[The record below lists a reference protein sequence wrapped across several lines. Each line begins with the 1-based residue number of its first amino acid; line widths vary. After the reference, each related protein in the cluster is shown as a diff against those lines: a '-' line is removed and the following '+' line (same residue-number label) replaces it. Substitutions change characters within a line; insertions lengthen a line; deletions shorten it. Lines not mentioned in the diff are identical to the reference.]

1 MGVLT
6 RSAAPTYLSPPW
18 PPFGLG
24 FLSPRRLMSAKR
36 DGKEEGAGIFDDA
49 RAARLTGTPD
59 EVSNQ
64 ILADLKAAGR
74 EREVRAA
81 DAGLRRSVDAV
92 KAYQQHRFE
101 ASYADLLA
109 DRRYAKAVRFFIDE
123 LNSPQ
128 DFAEREA
135 QIAGILPT
143 LVHVFPREAVDTVGA
158 LVALHALSESLDTD
172 MGRHLRHG
180 TVTRQR
186 YVAAWQATGRAA
198 DRQRQVELTLAIGR
212 RLDGHTRDPLLGSS
226 LRMMRGPA
234 LLAGLGALQHF
245 LELGFDAF
253 ASMRGA
259 THFLAAI
266 DQRENALRAALFGAG
281 DMNDDALVAL
291 PYDA

>member
-6 RSAAPTYLSPPW
+6 RPAASTYFSPPW
-18 PPFGLG
+18 LSLNLG
-24 FLSPRRLMSAKR
+24 FLSPSRLMSAKR
-36 DGKEEGAGIFDDA
+36 DGEEEGAGIFDDV

-59 EVSNQ
+59 EAANR
-64 ILADLKAAGR
+64 ILADLKAAAR

-92 KAYQQHRFE
+92 KAYQQRRFE
-101 ASYADLLA
+101 DSYADLLA
-109 DRRYAKAVRFFIDE
+109 DPRYAKAVRFFIDE

-143 LVHVFPREAVDTVGA
+143 LVRAFPREVVDTVAA

-172 MGRHLRHG
+172 MGRHLRCDN
-180 TVTRQR
+180 VTRQR
-186 YVAAWQATGRAA
+186 YVAAWRATGRAA

-212 RLDGHTRDPLLGSS
+212 RLDGHTCDPLLGSS

-234 LLAGLGALQHF
+234 LLTGLGALQHF
-245 LELGFDAF
+245 LETGFDAF

-259 THFLAAI
+259 TRFLAAI
-266 DQRENALRAALFGAG
+266 DQRENALRAALFGEG
-281 DMNDDALVAL
+281 MDDDALAAL
-291 PYDA
+291 LQAA